1 MESKVKL
8 LMSDW
13 DYDRAVALAKPI
25 AQAWAKK
32 TVEMARLLYVAREK
46 LSNSGFR
53 SDLMEYKQDETSS
66 AIGRGQA
73 GTSCK
78 MAQGLGSDSSEFERN
93 IIVLEHDIQRP
104 CHTFEDFCNDIGIPK
119 RTAYSWIECYDPDK
133 DYLLS
138 TQEYK
143 EAKKLELDTF
153 YEDIT
158 EMRETDPGYVPKDID
173 LKWSRKFK
181 WSETQ
186 YQKWL
191 TARNFSPSS
200 KDIEP
205 AFISRDAKIQEFGL
219 WNTEF
224 IIDLQQKCQ
233 DITHDKAERFA
244 DYVAAYKEATPSG
257 ITSRE
262 LMRIP
267 VIVEAVLSPLP
278 PEGRKKCLGM
288 LSMFFAQDGW
298 NNDDW
303 LKEVR

>member
-1 MESKVKL
+1 MTN
-8 LMSDW
+8 W
-13 DYDRAVALAKPI
+13 DYDKAVALAKPM
-25 AQAWAKK
+25 AENWAKK
-32 TVEMARLLYVAREK
+32 TLEVAGILYIAKKK
-46 LSNSGFR
+46 LSNQGYR
-53 SDLMEYKQDETSS
+53 TDLAEYDNATSTS
-66 AIGRGQA
+66 L
-73 GTSCK
+73 TCKESCK
-78 MAQGLGSDSSEFERN
+78 ANIAESIETAHTWQEFC
-93 IIVLEHDIQRP
+93 HDIGLSV
-104 CHTFEDFCNDIGIPK
+104 D
-119 RTAYSWIECYDPDK
+119 TADSWEKCYDPDK
-133 DYLLS
+133 EHLL
-138 TQEYK
+138 TRKEYT

-224 IIDLQQKCQ
+224 ILDLQQKCQ

-267 VIVEAVLSPLP
+267 VIVEAVLSPLS

-298 NNDDW
+298 NSDDW

>member
-1 MESKVKL
+1 
-8 LMSDW
+8 
-13 DYDRAVALAKPI
+13 
-25 AQAWAKK
+25 
-32 TVEMARLLYVAREK
+32 MARLLYVAREK

-53 SDLMEYKQDETSS
+53 SDLIEYKQDETSS
-66 AIGRGQA
+66 QMIRGCKENFL
-73 GTSCK
+73 TSTTCSK
-78 MAQGLGSDSSEFERN
+78 GSENCFTEKIHSFE
-93 IIVLEHDIQRP
+93 E
-104 CHTFEDFCNDIGIPK
+104 FCNDIGIPK
-119 RTAYSWIECYDPDK
+119 PTAYRWIDCYDPDK

-138 TQEYK
+138 TKEYK

-224 IIDLQQKCQ
+224 ILDLQQKCQ

-267 VIVEAVLSPLP
+267 VIVEAVLSPLS

-298 NNDDW
+298 NSDDW

>member
-1 MESKVKL
+1 MESKVNL

-13 DYDRAVALAKPI
+13 DYEKAVSI
-25 AQAWAKK
+25 ARPMAENWAKK
-32 TVEMARLLYVAREK
+32 TVEMAKLLYIAK
-46 LSNSGFR
+46 SNLENQGCRTDLKPIKAKSVTSPDLRR
-53 SDLMEYKQDETSS
+53 SCDE
-66 AIGRGQA
+66 
-73 GTSCK
+73 
-78 MAQGLGSDSSEFERN
+78 
-93 IIVLEHDIQRP
+93 IIVTDYKPVHSWKQ
-104 CHTFEDFCNDIGIPK
+104 FCNDIGLPLS
-119 RTAYSWIECYDPDK
+119 TADSWVNCYDPEK
-133 DYLLS
+133 DYLL
-138 TQEYK
+138 TNQEYK

-224 IIDLQQKCQ
+224 ILDLQQKCQ

-244 DYVAAYKEATPSG
+244 DYVAVYKEATPSG

-267 VIVEAVLSPLP
+267 VIVEAVLSPLS

-298 NNDDW
+298 NSDDW
-303 LKEVR
+303 LKEVL

>member
-1 MESKVKL
+1 MESKIKA
-8 LMSDW
+8 LMTDW
-13 DYDRAVALAKPI
+13 DFDKAVAIANPI
-25 AQAWAKK
+25 ARDFEKR
-32 TVEMARLLYVAREK
+32 TVQMAQILYIANQK
-46 LSNSGFR
+46 LSNQGFR
-53 SDLMEYKQDETSS
+53 SDLIECNENITTFCQ
-66 AIGRGQA
+66 
-73 GTSCK
+73 
-78 MAQGLGSDSSEFERN
+78 MAESNSHL
-93 IIVLEHDIQRP
+93 
-104 CHTFEDFCNDIGIPK
+104 HTFEEFCESIKIPY
-119 RTAYSWIECYDPDK
+119 RTAKRWIDCYDPDK
-133 DYLLS
+133 DYLL
-138 TQEYK
+138 TQKEYT

-224 IIDLQQKCQ
+224 ILDLQQKCQ

-267 VIVEAVLSPLP
+267 VIVEAVLSPLS
-278 PEGRKKCLGM
+278 PEGKKKCLGM

-298 NNDDW
+298 NSDDW

>member
-13 DYDRAVALAKPI
+13 DYDKAVALAKPL
-25 AQAWAKK
+25 AKDWAKK
-32 TVEMARLLYVAREK
+32 TVEMARLLYIAK
-46 LSNSGFR
+46 LHTENSGYR
-53 SDLMEYKQDETSS
+53 SDLESKENLPTSTTCSKGSENSSTEKIHSFADFCS
-66 AIGRGQA
+66 AIG
-73 GTSCK
+73 
-78 MAQGLGSDSSEFERN
+78 
-93 IIVLEHDIQRP
+93 
-104 CHTFEDFCNDIGIPK
+104 IPYS
-119 RTAYSWIECYDPDK
+119 TANSWVDCYDPDK
-133 DYLLS
+133 DYLL
-138 TQEYK
+138 TRKEYT

-224 IIDLQQKCQ
+224 ILDLQQKCQ

-267 VIVEAVLSPLP
+267 VIVEAVLSPLS

-298 NNDDW
+298 NSDDW